1 VRAIGFVGTI
11 LAVLCTGTFI
21 STNADGSPRIASPV
35 GRTPVPCRADALIAA
50 IESANAAGGGSL
62 NLTAGCT
69 YTLESAQP
77 GTIDGLPPI
86 TAPITING
94 NNATI
99 TRSSNPSA
107 PTFRIFEVPSDPG
120 ALTIRS
126 LTVSNGHTTGPDN
139 GAGIFAH
146 DGGSVNVDRS
156 RLTRNV
162 ADFRGGGIF
171 NDKATLRITDSAISN
186 NIAFTGGGID
196 NEDGELTVSRTLV
209 TDNTVN
215 DPSAGGGGALFNLL
229 GTVTMSDDN
238 VSGNTGDAIVNFE
251 HMTIRNTAIKA
262 NTGRA
267 GAGINNVGDLEVIR
281 SLLVQNRTTELGGG
295 GLINFRLAGILGTA
309 RLVDTIVAGNTATT
323 SGGGIFV
330 DGGTV
335 ELTRSPVTDNHAA
348 TAPGGITNQQGE
360 VALTASPVT
369 GNTPTNC
376 AGSPTPVP
384 DCVN

>member
-1 VRAIGFVGTI
+1 VRTIGFVGTI

-21 STNADGSPRIASPV
+21 STNADGSPRIAPPT
-35 GRTPVPCRADALIAA
+35 GPTPVPCQADALIAA
-50 IESANAAGGGSL
+50 IKSVNAAGGGSL
-62 NLTAGCT
+62 NLAAGCT

-77 GTIDGLPPI
+77 NTIDGLPPI

-99 TRSSNPSA
+99 TRSSNPSTPA
-107 PTFRIFEVPSDPG
+107 FRIFEVPSQPG
-120 ALTIRS
+120 ALTIRA

-146 DGGSVNVDRS
+146 DGGSVDVNRS
-156 RLTRNV
+156 RLTRNT

-171 NDKATLRITDSAISN
+171 NDKATVRIDDSAISN
-186 NIAFTGGGID
+186 NTAFTGGGID
-196 NEDGELTVSRTLV
+196 NEDGGLTVSRTLLA
-209 TDNTVN
+209 DNTISE
-215 DPSAGGGGALFNLL
+215 PAGGGGALFNLL
-229 GTVTMSDDN
+229 GTVTLSDDT
-238 VSGNTGDAIVNFE
+238 VSGNSGDAIANFE
-251 HMTIRNTAIKA
+251 HLTIRNTNIKA

-267 GAGINNVGDLEVIR
+267 GAGINNVGDLEVTH

-295 GLINFRLAGILGTA
+295 GLINFRIAGILGTA
-309 RLVDTIVAGNTATT
+309 KLADTIVADNTAAT

-335 ELTRSPVTDNHAA
+335 ELTRSPVTGNHAA
-348 TAPGGITNQQGE
+348 TAPGGITNDNGE
-360 VALTASPVT
+360 VTLNASPVT
-369 GNTPTNC
+369 RNTPTNC

-384 DCVN
+384 GCVN